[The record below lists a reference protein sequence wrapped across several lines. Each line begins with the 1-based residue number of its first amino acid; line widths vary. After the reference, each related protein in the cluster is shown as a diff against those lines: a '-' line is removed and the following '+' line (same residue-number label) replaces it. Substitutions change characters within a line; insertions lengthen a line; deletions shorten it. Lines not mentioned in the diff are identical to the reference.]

1 MTPVPQ
7 RKLKPSKIG
16 NILRSLGIQIAG
28 GTLAPGDLLPSEPDL
43 ERQFGASRT
52 VIREAIKTLAA
63 KGLVTVRQ
71 RHGTHVNARDQWSW
85 LDGDLIAWISANG
98 IGKAELIAF
107 EEARQIIEPGAAALA
122 AERAT
127 PEEKEAIHQAY
138 RSMVSGQTDPLLAIA
153 ADKAFHLAILRA
165 SHNPVLQSLS
175 GAIDAILSAIFEVTV
190 EVFEGNLANHA
201 EVANAI
207 ESGDVKLSRQAMER
221 LLDYTGRF
229 LS

>member
-1 MTPVPQ
+1 MQPAT
-7 RKLKPSKIG
+7 RKLKPSKIA
-16 NILRSLGIQIAG
+16 NIVRSLGVQIASG
-28 GTLAPGDLLPSEPDL
+28 IMEPGDLLPSESDL

-71 RHGTHVNARDQWSW
+71 RHGTHVNARDRWIW
-85 LDGDLIAWISANG
+85 LDEDLISWISANG
-98 IGKAELIAF
+98 IAKAELQAF

-127 PEEKEAIHQAY
+127 PAERDKILEAY
-138 RSMVSGQTDPLLAIA
+138 RAMVAGQTNPLLAIE
-153 ADKAFHLAILRA
+153 ADKAFHLAILWA
-165 SHNPVLQSLS
+165 THNPVLQSLS
-175 GAIDAILSAIFEVTV
+175 GAIEAILSAIFQVTV
-190 EVFEGNLANHA
+190 GVFEGNLDNHA
-201 EVANAI
+201 AVAQAI
-207 ESGDVKLSRQAMER
+207 RDGDPKLARQRMEQ

>member
-1 MTPVPQ
+1 M
-7 RKLKPSKIG
+7 
-16 NILRSLGIQIAG
+16 
-28 GTLAPGDLLPSEPDL
+28 PSEPDL
-43 ERQFGASRT
+43 EQQFGASRT
-52 VIREAIKTLAA
+52 VIREAMKTLAA

-71 RHGTHVNARDQWSW
+71 RHGTHVNPRDQWSW
-85 LDGDLIAWISANG
+85 LDGELISWISANG

-122 AERAT
+122 ALRAT
-127 PEEKEAIHQAY
+127 PEEKNAIRQAY
-138 RSMVSGQTDPLLAIA
+138 ESMVSGQHDPLLAIA

-175 GAIDAILSAIFEVTV
+175 GAIDAVLSAIFEVTV
-190 EVFEGNLANHA
+190 EVFEGNLVNHA
-201 EVANAI
+201 EVADAI
-207 ESGDVKLSRQAMER
+207 DSGDAELSRRAMER